1 MYQLLTFNIKHFQEN
16 FCNNRYNFEEVSEGG
31 FIRVKF
37 QWSFSVEWLPCH
49 THCSVWAWLVP
60 VT

>member
-37 QWSFSVEWLPCH
+37 Q
-49 THCSVWAWLVP
+49 
-60 VT
+60 